1 MKPAVLLVRP
11 EARLAD
17 DLAVCAAAGWR
28 GVPFAPMALRP
39 DAAALA
45 RLPEQAARAH
55 ALFWV
60 SPSAVETA
68 RHTLAFSGSLKH
80 VAVGAATARA
90 LQTAGAENIFYPE
103 NGKDSEAAMAL
114 PVWDRL
120 PDNGR
125 VLIVRGAGGRNLL
138 AQYLRGRGLRVDFAE
153 IYRRVPHPP
162 DWSALARFAPCR
174 AWLTSAQAAQMLF
187 AQVPACH
194 EQKLKSLF
202 YLTHHPRIARAAAD
216 LGVARTA
223 VAADLAHALML
234 PNTGTNHV

>member
-28 GVPFAPMALRP
+28 GVPFAPMVLRP

-68 RHTLAFSGSLKH
+68 RHALAFSGSLKH

-114 PVWDRL
+114 PVWDAL

-125 VLIVRGAGGRNLL
+125 VLIVRGAGGRDRL

-153 IYRRVPHPP
+153 IYRRETVPVNWPLFQ
-162 DWSALARFAPCR
+162 AAAPVCVWT
-174 AWLTSAQAAQMLF
+174 ASAQAAAALF
-187 AQVPACH
+187 SQAGAEHAAALRALPH
-194 EQKLKSLF
+194 
-202 YLTHHPRIARAAAD
+202 YTHHPRIAAALREYWQVDKAN
-216 LGVARTA
+216 VC
-223 VAADLAHALML
+223 ADLADALRRQ
-234 PNTGTNHV
+234 TG